1 MAGIHQISPGK
12 PTIKDIAR
20 LAGVNHSTVSRALN
34 GSPLISRETRRRI
47 QALAEGLN
55 FEFNEGARR
64 LKNRTT
70 GIVGVVY
77 FSVLN
82 DFRSSLY
89 TNELFRDLR
98 HNLEGLGLD
107 ALVVEAYNAR
117 TGASNIAR
125 LVRQGKVD
133 GFVIIHPA
141 VRREDYR
148 LIAEHG
154 LPAVHIH
161 LVSDDI
167 AGEPVDCF
175 LSDDVEGGRIA
186 ARCLIESGCRRIL
199 TAQVGRRPSAEFERR
214 TRGCR
219 EEVIQSNLEFDE
231 HSILTVGRG
240 YRGGY
245 RLFEKHRE
253 LFERCD
259 GVFIQTDIA
268 AFGFLN
274 ALSRAGIAVPESM
287 KVVGYD
293 DSPVSVIS
301 MPPLTTIH
309 QARERLT
316 ERACRRL
323 YSLLYDD
330 HPAPAVREFIKP
342 RLVLRESC

>member
-1 MAGIHQISPGK
+1 MKQPRGEYRK

-20 LAGVNHSTVSRALN
+20 LAGVSHSTVSRALN
-34 GSPLISRETRRRI
+34 GSSLISRETRI
-47 QALAEGLN
+47 KIEALAEGLN

-64 LKNRTT
+64 LKNRKT

-98 HNLEGLGLD
+98 HNLENLGLD

-117 TGASNIAR
+117 SGASNIAR
-125 LVRQGKVD
+125 LIRQDKVD

-141 VRREDYR
+141 VHREDYR

-154 LPAVHIH
+154 LPVVHIH
-161 LVSDDI
+161 LVPEEI
-167 AGEPVDCF
+167 AGEPADCF
-175 LSDDVEGGRIA
+175 LSDDSEGGRIA
-186 ARCLIESGCRRIL
+186 ARRLIESGCRRIL
-199 TAQVGRRPSAEFERR
+199 TASVGREPSLEFERR

-219 EEVIQSNLEFDE
+219 EEIIQSNLEFDDN
-231 HSILTVGRG
+231 SILIMDKG
-240 YRGGY
+240 YRDGY
-245 RLFEKHRE
+245 RLFHEHRA
-253 LFERCD
+253 LLERCD

-293 DSPVSVIS
+293 DSPVSAIS
-301 MPPLTTIH
+301 MPPLTTVH
-309 QARERLT
+309 QAKEELT
-316 ERACRRL
+316 RRACRRL
-323 YSLLYDD
+323 YSLLFDQN
-330 HPAPAVREFIKP
+330 PAPPVREYIKP
-342 RLVLRESC
+342 RLVVRESC